1 MMNKTCWKR
10 LFLLIIAC
18 FFLVHCGYHLRGTG
32 SFLPSHIKKIN
43 IPMFKNLTTRFELDL
58 KLTQGVINELVA
70 RGKVEMTADMQT
82 ADAVLLGEII
92 SFSASPIA
100 FAKDASADRYNVTV
114 VTNIILRDLVNQK
127 IIFSNPNF
135 SYQHEYEV
143 PEGTDF
149 ESVESEALDK
159 IAERF
164 ARSLVSTILEGF

>member
-1 MMNKTCWKR
+1 MIYR
-10 LFLLIIAC
+10 AC
-18 FFLVHCGYHLRGTG
+18 IRRHFFLVTTCLFFLCCGYHLRGTG
-32 SFLPSHIKKIN
+32 SFLPSHIKKVN

-58 KLTQGVINELVA
+58 KLTQGVIDEMVA
-70 RGKVEMTADMQT
+70 RGKIEITADMQT

-92 SFSASPIA
+92 SFNATPIA
-100 FAKDASADRYNVTV
+100 FSKDASADRYNITV
-114 VTNIILRDLVNQK
+114 VTSIILKDLVNQK
-127 IIFSNPNF
+127 TIFSNPHF
-135 SYQHEYEV
+135 TYQHEYEV